1 MEQRKVTMKLG
12 KKSSATRH
20 VIFCIPHWH
29 GGILNLQPDPQAQAN
44 ALLGVEQP
52 C

>member
-1 MEQRKVTMKLG
+1 MKLHSVELDV
-12 KKSSATRH
+12 KPRH

-29 GGILNLQPDPQAQAN
+29 GAILNLQPDPQAQVN
-44 ALLGVEQP
+44 ALLGAEQP